1 MELTFESTGDLF
13 WTGSVSEECCNE
25 GCTTEEYAESTTYV
39 SASCYILPLA
49 NLLNIHGLTWIKEGD
64 VGT

>member
-1 MELTFESTGDLF
+1 M
-13 WTGSVSEECCNE
+13 SEECCTE

-49 NLLNIHGLTWIKEGD
+49 NLLNIHGLTWIKDGD